1 MTSTTPKFAGNLFGI
16 DLAGLFADQESGGLP
31 EGFMPAFNFSANIKG
46 RSPGTLTYTTPKNP
60 SGIADFSI
68 VPTIPDIAQP
78 PVAPAP
84 VTPTTPVAPTTPA
97 QNYSSIFSAPSAA
110 AAPSTQYLPAPVL
123 PVTPTA
129 PVSPAAETPEPTTT
143 TPTTTPTQP
152 KYGSGLS
159 GQIRS
164 AGNILSKKEAVR
176 IADATGKTVAQV
188 MSKAQGLGT
197 NLGSALVNAY
207 SKGKLGPNN
216 LYQAYASGGKGLVAA
231 VESLKPLTNLQMQPG
246 TMYAGYSQY
255 NVPATSTRSVNAGY
269 SSTPGYTQYNPIVL
283 PKPTTQAQKT
293 NIQQF
298 NQGGANFGAAAVNRA
313 LESGL
318 SASQVQKAAAAQG
331 INLSKKAEKALK
343 K

>member
-1 MTSTTPKFAGNLFGI
+1 MTSTAPKFAGNFFGI

-31 EGFMPAFNFSANIKG
+31 EGFMPAFNFSANVKG
-46 RSPGTLTYTTPKNP
+46 RSPSTLTYTTPKNP

-68 VPTIPDIAQP
+68 VPTLPDVANP
-78 PVAPAP
+78 PVAP
-84 VTPTTPVAPTTPA
+84 TPTTPTAPAAATPA
-97 QNYSSIFSAPSAA
+97 QNYASIFSAPSAPA
-110 AAPSTQYLPAPVL
+110 QLPTAYSPAPVA
-123 PVTPTA
+123 PSQPPSSAPTTTTTTTPPSTVTPTA
-129 PVSPAAETPEPTTT
+129 TKP
-143 TPTTTPTQP
+143 Q
-152 KYGSGLS
+152 YGSGLS
-159 GQIRS
+159 GQIKS

-207 SKGKLGPNN
+207 SKGKLGPSN
-216 LYQAYASGGKGLVAA
+216 LSQAYASGGKGLVAA

-255 NVPATSTRSVNAGY
+255 NFPATSTRSVNAGY

-283 PKPTTQAQKT
+283 PKPPTQAQKT

-298 NQGGANFGAAAVNRA
+298 NQGGASFGQAAVNRA